1 MDRRE
6 FICGGSAFGLLAGL
20 TASAGVPARHRSDY
34 EGIQIGAITYS
45 FRSMHGG
52 ALDVLRYAV
61 DAGLGTV
68 ELMGCDAESF
78 VGLSAD
84 QAKDATARKGLL
96 KRRLAVPES
105 KWVELRHR
113 YEDAG
118 VGIRILK
125 FSSIGGR
132 HLSDDECD
140 YYCRV
145 AHALGATAITR
156 EIPVGKMQEYPGPDA
171 VPDEKEFGEL
181 GQRCAA
187 IADRNGIDIAF
198 HNHLQINHL
207 TYDSKLLGYSKR
219 LKINF
224 DIGHYVAAN
233 DDDPLDMVRKYH
245 GRMVSIH
252 VKDRTR
258 TAHGKKNL
266 PFGQGDTPLGG
277 LFALLKKEKW
287 DIPCDIELEYKIP
300 KGSNA
305 VKEVGVSNRY
315 CERLSR
321 VGG

>member
-1 MDRRE
+1 MNRRE
-6 FICGGSAFGLLAGL
+6 FICLGGSFGLMAGCR
-20 TASAGVPARHRSDY
+20 AAAVSVPRHRSDY
-34 EGIQIGAITYS
+34 DGLQIGAITYS
-45 FRSMHGG
+45 YRSMHGG

-61 DAGLGTV
+61 ESGLGTV
-68 ELMGCDAESF
+68 ELMGADAESYA
-78 VGLSAD
+78 GIPSARP
-84 QAKDATARKGLL
+84 KSLPERRELL
-96 KRRLAVPES
+96 KKRLAVPDS

-118 VGIRILK
+118 VGVRIVK
-125 FSSIGGR
+125 FSSIG
-132 HLSDDECD
+132 SPVVSEEESD

-156 EIPVGKMQEYPGPDA
+156 EIPVGKMQVNPGADA
-171 VPDEKEFGEL
+171 LPDEAEYGPI
-181 GQRCAA
+181 GRRCAA
-187 IADRNGIDIAF
+187 IAETNGIDIAF
-198 HNHLQINHL
+198 HNHLQINRL

-245 GRMVSIH
+245 DRMVSIH

-258 TAHGKKNL
+258 TAHGRKNL

-315 CERLSR
+315 CERLSHI
-321 VGG
+321 GG